1 MVFSNL
7 TKLPYKSNRSITPNA
22 TMPNKN
28 ATIAKDVK
36 RGFVLLTMVLF
47 HRILGAQPT
56 SEGPTPLIV
65 LHGLLGSSD
74 NWQTL
79 GSRWADHRPVVLIDQ
94 RNHGRSPHHPSHG
107 YPDMVVDLLEAVA
120 DFEERD
126 NLKNLDMM
134 SDSSELVAGSE
145 SGDGHD
151 HSHDHDHADEHE
163 GETQKDAGAAQ

>member
-1 MVFSNL
+1 
-7 TKLPYKSNRSITPNA
+7 
-22 TMPNKN
+22 
-28 ATIAKDVK
+28 
-36 RGFVLLTMVLF
+36 MVLF

-107 YPDMVVDLLEAVA
+107 YPDMVVDLLDTLDHLGIGKA
-120 DFEERD
+120 DPVSYTHLR
-126 NLKNLDMM
+126 
-134 SDSSELVAGSE
+134 A
-145 SGDGHD
+145 
-151 HSHDHDHADEHE
+151 HE
-163 GETQKDAGAAQ
+163 T